1 MRKVSILVFM
11 VAGLFLVGCPAKEKA
26 NWTAEEIKRGFS
38 DEECYKFCSDY
49 YKANSKA
56 QATTL
61 KGYNGR
67 DILADYYPENV
78 GDFNCA
84 PHFDDTFYIFGNDLE
99 FVSIKEERNT
109 EVKYKKR
116 KEKVTVY
123 SVGYN
128 IDYLGRYID
137 NKVQY
142 NETPYNGKGFF
153 EVIRLGGKFK
163 ILGDLLVSAY
173 NIRQEDVPILEQSLA
188 KQKSNKH

>member
-1 MRKVSILVFM
+1 MRKLSILVFM
-11 VAGLFLVGCPAKEKA
+11 MAGLFLAGCPAKGKL

-38 DEECYKFCSDY
+38 DEECYQFCSDY

-67 DILADYYPENV
+67 DILADYYPENI

-123 SVGYN
+123 SVEYTY
-128 IDYLGRYID
+128 DCLGKFIND
-137 NKVQY
+137 KVQY
-142 NETPYNGKGFF
+142 DENPYHNKRIFWL
-153 EVIRLGGKFK
+153 IRLDGKFK
-163 ILGDLLVSAY
+163 IFGDSLVDSFS
-173 NIRQEDVPILEQSLA
+173 IRQEDVPILEQSLA
-188 KQKSNKH
+188 KKKNN